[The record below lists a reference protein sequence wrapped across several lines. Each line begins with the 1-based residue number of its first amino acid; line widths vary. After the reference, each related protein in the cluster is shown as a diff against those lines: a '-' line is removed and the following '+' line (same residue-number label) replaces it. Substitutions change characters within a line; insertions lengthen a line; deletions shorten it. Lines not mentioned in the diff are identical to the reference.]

1 VLLGQYGI
9 MMATTS
15 YNITFKSPLQY
26 GDHFFAESVPCE
38 VRGATFKFKERVV
51 RVSFG
56 GEEQVVAEGLAT
68 CVALVPANPP
78 VKPAR
83 IPAPM
88 KEALLQCIAANAGAA
103 AAN

>member
-1 VLLGQYGI
+1 MVIHHRLSVRHA
-9 MMATTS
+9 M
-15 YNITFKSPLQY
+15 PCH
-26 GDHFFAESVPCE
+26 DVPCPPGPDADLQRFN
-38 VRGATFKFKERVV
+38 VYAVCLQFKERVV
-51 RVSFG
+51 RVSCS

-83 IPAPM
+83 IPAPV
-88 KEALLQCIAANAGAA
+88 KEALLKCIAANAGAA